1 MHRKLRCVFLLVLL
15 PTLFSAYAIAAQSGS
30 SKVPWQ
36 QKLDSAL
43 PLMGHRNWILI
54 VDSAY
59 PLQTSPGVE
68 TIETN
73 SGQLEVVQA
82 VMRSV
87 GKSIHVTPNIFMDA
101 ELPYVPEKTS
111 PGVTAYRKQVSEL
124 FRGREIHSLQHEQVI
139 AKIDEA
145 GKTFHILVL
154 KTTMAIPYTSVFL
167 QLDCKYWT
175 PASEKE
181 LRDQMSSSPQK

>member
-1 MHRKLRCVFLLVLL
+1 MHRKPCCVSLLALLLVSIS
-15 PTLFSAYAIAAQSGS
+15 TFAAAAQAGGG
-30 SKVPWQ
+30 KAQWQ

-59 PLQTSPGVE
+59 PLQTSPGIE

-73 SGQLEVVQA
+73 SGQIEVIQA
-82 VMRSV
+82 VMKSV
-87 GKSIHVTPNIFMDA
+87 GASIHVTPDVFMDA
-101 ELPYVPEKTS
+101 ELPYVPEKIA
-111 PGVTAYRKQVSEL
+111 PGVTAYRKQISEL
-124 FRGREIHSLQHEQVI
+124 FSGQEIHSLPHEQVI

-181 LRDQMSSSPQK
+181 LREQMSSSPK

>member
-1 MHRKLRCVFLLVLL
+1 LRCKSRSAFLLTLVLVCI
-15 PTLFSAYAIAAQSGS
+15 SAAAVAAQSGG

-59 PLQTSPGVE
+59 PLQTSPGIE

-73 SGQLEVVQA
+73 SGQLEVIKA

-87 GKSIHVTPNIFMDA
+87 GRSIHVTPNIFMDA
-101 ELPYVPEKTS
+101 ELPYVPEKSS
-111 PGVTAYRKQVSEL
+111 PGVTAYRKQIAQM
-124 FRGREIHSLQHEQVI
+124 FHGRDIHSLPHEQVI
-139 AKIDEA
+139 AKIDEV